1 MPFLSPTIKTTIQ
14 VRREL
19 ILFRNEKKV
28 MRDA

>member
-1 MPFLSPTIKTTIQ
+1 MPFLPPTIKTTIQ

>member
-1 MPFLSPTIKTTIQ
+1 MPFSPTIKTTIQ